1 MTLAR
6 LAVRRPVLSTVLS
19 LLLIVLG
26 LGGLQRLPVRE
37 LPDVESAQISVIT
50 TYVGAAPEVVD
61 TQITEVI
68 ESAVSGVDGVDA
80 IRSVSSLGRSRTSV
94 EFVPGRDVDQ
104 AANDIRDAVGRVVS
118 RLPDDAD
125 QPQVVKVGADSDPV
139 MRLAL
144 VSDRAAPEEIT
155 DYAERFVVDRLAT
168 IDGVAQVQIYGQ
180 RRYAMRIWL
189 DRRAL
194 AARGLTVDD
203 VEQALRRNNVEL
215 PAGRV
220 QSATRE
226 LTVRTDARLATAQ
239 EFRDLVIR
247 RVGDYP
253 IRLGEVATVELGV
266 ADRDSVVRADGRVAV
281 GLGILRQPQA
291 NTMAVSAAVHEQLD
305 ALRPLLP
312 DGMEIVVSAD
322 DAVFVRAAIGE
333 VVHALALAMGLVVLV
348 IFLFLGS
355 LRATLVP
362 AITIPVS
369 LIGTFAVLQAFGFSI
384 NILTL
389 LALILAI
396 GLVVDD
402 GIVVL
407 ENVQRR
413 IEEGEPPRA
422 AAELG
427 TREVTFAV
435 LATSAALIAVFLPLS
450 FMGGQVGRLFREF
463 GITLAAAVAISTLV
477 ALTTCVTLCAS
488 LLGARPAAA
497 ASQALVARL
506 SRRLRRG
513 YGWLLLRALRAPV
526 LVLGLAMACAG
537 VGHVL
542 LQALPRQLTP
552 LEDRSR
558 FFVSVTAPEGATVA
572 YTDAQ
577 VAEVEALIER
587 LRGTG
592 ELERLFA
599 NIGLGGQST
608 RAFVVATLRP
618 WHERERSQQDIVRSL
633 SADLARISGARV
645 NAVNPQGLGLRGAAQ
660 PLQVVLGGPD
670 IETVRALAA
679 ALLEEAET
687 NPGLSNLQLDY
698 TPERPQ
704 LDVIL
709 DRRRAEDL
717 GVEIETVA
725 RTLQTMFASREI
737 TRYVDRGREY
747 DVIVQA
753 ADSDR
758 RTPSDLTDI
767 FVRTRSGDLM
777 PLVALVELR
786 ERATVPDLRR
796 FDRLPSITLSGSLA
810 DGYDLGRA
818 VAYVTALAQDMLP
831 ADVSLSFDGQ
841 SREFVRTSGGALATF
856 ALTLL
861 IVYLVLAAQFES
873 FRHPL
878 TVMLT
883 VPLAVTGALGTLWL
897 LGASLDIYGQIG
909 LILLIGLTTKN
920 GILIVEFANQL
931 RERGHGVRAAV
942 LEAAVL
948 RLRPILMTVIAMLL
962 GSLPLALATGAGAE
976 SRRPI
981 GAVIVGGL
989 AFASLLTLFVVPV
1002 LYEQLARLGNLR
1014 AALLADRGGGA
1025 ERPRPAA

>member
-1 MTLAR
+1 MTLAA
-6 LAVRRPVLSTVLS
+6 LAVRRPVLSIVLS
-19 LLLIVLG
+19 LLIVVLG

-37 LPDVESAQISVIT
+37 LPDVESAQVSVIT
-50 TYVGAAPEVVD
+50 TYLGAAPEVVD

-68 ESAVSGVDGVDA
+68 EAAVSGVDGVDT
-80 IRSVSSLGRSRTSV
+80 IRSISSLGRSRTVV

-104 AANDIRDAVGRVVS
+104 AANDIRDVVGRVLP
-118 RLPDDAD
+118 RLPDGAD
-125 QPQVVKVGADSDPV
+125 PPQVVKADSDSDPI
-139 MRLAL
+139 MRLSL
-144 VSDRAAPEEIT
+144 VSDRAEPEEIT

-189 DRRAL
+189 ERRAM

-203 VEQALRRNNVEL
+203 IEQALRRNNVEL

-226 LTVRTDARLATAQ
+226 LTVRTDTRLSTAQ
-239 EFRDLVIR
+239 GFRDLVVR

-266 ADRDSVVRADGRVAV
+266 ADRETVVRADGRAAV

-291 NTMAVSAAVHEQLD
+291 NTMAVSAAVREQLE

-312 DGMEIVVSAD
+312 EGMEIVVSAD
-322 DAVFVRAAIGE
+322 DAIFVRAAIGE
-333 VVHALALAMGLVVLV
+333 VVRALALAIGLVVLV

-369 LIGTFAVLQAFGFSI
+369 VIGTFAVLQALGFSI
-384 NILTL
+384 NVLTL

-413 IEEGEPPRA
+413 IETGEPPRL

-427 TREVTFAV
+427 TSEVTFAV
-435 LATSAALIAVFLPLS
+435 LATSAALVAVFLPLS
-450 FMGGQVGRLFREF
+450 FMEGQVGRLFREF
-463 GITLAAAVAISTLV
+463 GITLATAVVISTLV
-477 ALTTCVTLCAS
+477 ALTTCVTLCAAV
-488 LLGARPAAA
+488 LQARPERG
-497 ASQALVARL
+497 SRALVTLA
-506 SRRLRRG
+506 SRRLGEAYRRG
-513 YGWLLLRALRAPV
+513 LEGALRAPV
-526 LVLGLAMACAG
+526 LVLGLAMGCAG
-537 VGHVL
+537 LGHGL

-558 FFVSVTAPEGATVA
+558 FFVSVTAPEGATVT

-577 VAEVEALIER
+577 VAEIEAIIER

-599 NIGLGGQST
+599 NIGFGGQGH
-608 RAFVVATLRP
+608 RAFVVASLRP
-618 WHERERSQQDIVRSL
+618 WHQRERSQQEIVSSL
-633 SADLARISGARV
+633 APDLAAVSGARV
-645 NAVNPQGLGLRGAAQ
+645 IPVSPQGLGLRGAAQ
-660 PLQVVLGGPD
+660 PVQVVLGGPD
-670 IETVRALAA
+670 METVRGWAA
-679 ALLEEAET
+679 AVLEEAEA
-687 NPGLSNLQLDY
+687 NPGLTNLQLDY

-709 DRRRAEDL
+709 DRRKADDL

-725 RTLQTMFASREI
+725 RTLQTMFASRDI

-758 RTPSDLTDI
+758 RTPADLTDI
-767 FVRTRSGDLM
+767 FVRTRSGDLV
-777 PLVALVELR
+777 PLVALLDLS

-796 FDRLPSITLSGSLA
+796 FDRLPSITLTGSLA
-810 DGYDLGRA
+810 EGYDLGRA
-818 VAYVTALAQDMLP
+818 VAFFQAVGREMLP
-831 ADVSLSFDGQ
+831 AEVSLAFDGQ
-841 SREFVRTSGGALATF
+841 SREFVRTSSGALATF
-856 ALTLL
+856 AVALL

-873 FRHPL
+873 FRDPL

-931 RERGHGVRAAV
+931 RERGRGLREAV
-942 LEAAVL
+942 VEAAVL
-948 RLRPILMTVIAMLL
+948 RLRPILMTVIAMIL
-962 GSLPLALATGAGAE
+962 GSLPLAFASGAGAE
-976 SRRPI
+976 SRQPI
-981 GAVIVGGL
+981 GAVITGGL

-1002 LYEQLARLGNLR
+1002 LYEQLARW
-1014 AALLADRGGGA
+1014 GGVREQVPEGA
-1025 ERPRPAA
+1025 GASGEARPAK

>member
-1 MTLAR
+1 
-6 LAVRRPVLSTVLS
+6 
-19 LLLIVLG
+19 
-26 LGGLQRLPVRE
+26 
-37 LPDVESAQISVIT
+37 VESAQVSVIT
-50 TYVGAAPEVVD
+50 SYVGAAPEVVD

-68 ESAVSGVDGVDA
+68 ESAVSGVDGVDT
-80 IRSVSSLGRSRTSV
+80 IRSVSSLGRSRTVV

-104 AANDIRDAVGRVVS
+104 AANDIRDAVGRVIA

-125 QPQVVKVGADSDPV
+125 QPQVVKADSDSEPI
-139 MRLAL
+139 MRLSM
-144 VSDRAAPEEIT
+144 VSDRAGPEEIT

-203 VEQALRRNNVEL
+203 VDQALRRNNVEL

-226 LTVRTDARLATAQ
+226 LTVRTDTRLSTAQ
-239 EFRDLVIR
+239 EFRDLVVR

-266 ADRDSVVRADGRVAV
+266 ADRETVVRADGRVAV
-281 GLGILRQPQA
+281 GLGVLRQPQA
-291 NTMAVSAAVHEQLD
+291 NTMAVSAAVREQLD

-312 DGMEIVVSAD
+312 EGMEIVVSAD

-369 LIGTFAVLQAFGFSI
+369 VLGTFAVLQAFGFSI

-413 IEEGEPPRA
+413 IEEGEPPRL

-427 TREVTFAV
+427 AREVTFAV

-450 FMGGQVGRLFREF
+450 FMDGQVGRLFREF

-477 ALTTCVTLCAS
+477 ALTSCVTLCAVVLRAS
-488 LLGARPAAA
+488 PEARG
-497 ASQALVARL
+497 SRALVARA
-506 SRRLRRG
+506 SRRVGRMYRR
-513 YGWLLLRALRAPV
+513 LLEGAVRAPV

-537 VGHVL
+537 LGHLL

-558 FFVSVTAPEGATVA
+558 FFVSVTAPEGATAA

-577 VAEVEALIER
+577 VALIEAVIER

-599 NIGLGGQST
+599 NIGFGGQSH

-618 WHERERSQQDIVRSL
+618 WDQRERSQQEIVRSL
-633 SADLARISGARV
+633 TPDLAAVSGARV
-645 NAVNPQGLGLRGAAQ
+645 IAVNPQGLGLRGSAQ
-660 PLQVVLGGPD
+660 PIQVVLGGPD
-670 IETVRALAA
+670 IETVRGWAEAI
-679 ALLEEAET
+679 LEQAEA
-687 NPGLSNLQLDY
+687 NPGLTNLQLDY

-709 DRRRAEDL
+709 DRRKADDL

-725 RTLQTMFASREI
+725 RTLQTMFASRDI

-753 ADSDR
+753 ADTDR

-767 FVRTRSGDLM
+767 FVRTRGGDLV
-777 PLVALVELR
+777 PLIALVDLS

-796 FDRLPSITLSGSLA
+796 FDRLPSITLAGSLA
-810 DGYDLGRA
+810 EGYDLGRA
-818 VAYVTALAQDMLP
+818 VAFFQAVGRETLP
-831 ADVSLSFDGQ
+831 ADVRLAFDGQ
-841 SREFVRTSGGALATF
+841 SREFVRTSGGVLSTF
-856 ALTLL
+856 AIALL

-897 LGASLDIYGQIG
+897 IGASLDIYGQIG

-931 RERGHGVRAAV
+931 RERGRDLREAV

-948 RLRPILMTVIAMLL
+948 RLRPILMTVIAMIL
-962 GSLPLALATGAGAE
+962 GSLPLALASGAGAE
-976 SRRPI
+976 SRQPI

-1002 LYEQLARLGNLR
+1002 LYEQLARLGAMREPIAQGTR
-1014 AALLADRGGGA
+1014 AGGEA
-1025 ERPRPAA
+1025 RPVE